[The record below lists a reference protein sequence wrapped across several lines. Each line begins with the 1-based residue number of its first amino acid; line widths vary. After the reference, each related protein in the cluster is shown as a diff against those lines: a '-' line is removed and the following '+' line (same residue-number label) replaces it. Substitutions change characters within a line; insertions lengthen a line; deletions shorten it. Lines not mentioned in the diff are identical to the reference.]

1 MVDHSCKKLYY
12 VLVDLY
18 EELTLCILVKP
29 SCLLAF
35 RLPHITERSEGYDYA
50 EGKRDALKP
59 FRNVRDAARLECHT
73 ERAVAVVALN
83 RQKI

>member
-12 VLVDLY
+12 VLVDLC

-35 RLPHITERSEGYDYA
+35 RLPHITERSEGYDEMTRDEA
-50 EGKRDALKP
+50 RHGKAFEGL
-59 FRNVRDAARLECHT
+59 
-73 ERAVAVVALN
+73 LN
-83 RQKI
+83 RYFG